1 MERIVKY
8 CSSCDLGFAQTFGFC
23 PTCGT
28 ALETFQLDAIEAE
41 SADTDLGPAEKVAS
55 ASILAFP
62 SGPADD
68 LPAADDGFNVTVIED
83 KNVRTRNALLLGTLG
98 FMICAL
104 LVGVVISIFNKDMD
118 IGAINGGDLFN
129 AVIETTTP
137 LTVDEEK
144 KQKEDA
150 GKNGRGGGGGGDHD
164 PNPASAGVRPPMRR
178 DPQMAPSTSMDR
190 LTNPSIPVQMAIKGP
205 MDEKDTDRSRPYGL
219 KYGAT
224 TLSDGP
230 GSNGGI
236 GSGRDRGVGDST
248 GPGFGPGKNGGI
260 GGGPEGGTGR
270 DGDEIGTRP
279 PAPPVGVTQAMRIID
294 KPKPSY
300 TDGARQHLVQGTVI
314 LRVTF
319 LANGSIGNVS
329 AVNGL
334 PDGLTE
340 QAIAAARSIRFEPA
354 KVNGQNQTVTKQVE
368 YRFSIF

>member
-8 CSSCDLGFAQTFGFC
+8 CSSCDESFAQQFGFC

-28 ALETFQLDAIEAE
+28 ALESFQMDPVEIA
-41 SADTDLGPAEKVAS
+41 PAEPERGSAERVAS
-55 ASILAFP
+55 ASIFEFPLA
-62 SGPADD
+62 PATT
-68 LPAADDGFNVTVIED
+68 ADDGFNVTVIEAR
-83 KNVRTRNALLLGTLG
+83 NVGTRNALLLGTLG

-104 LVGVVISIFNKDMD
+104 LVGVVVSIFNKDMD

-129 AVIETTTP
+129 AVIATTTP

-144 KQKEDA
+144 KQKEEA

-164 PNPASAGVRPPMRR
+164 PNPASEGVRPPMRR

-190 LTNPSIPVQMAIKGP
+190 VTNPSIPVQMAIKGP
-205 MDEKDTDRSRPYGL
+205 IDEKDTDRSRPYGL
-219 KYGAT
+219 TDGAS

-270 DGDEIGTRP
+270 NGDETGTRP
-279 PAPPVGVTQAMRIID
+279 PPSVGVTQAMRIID